1 MNRHI
6 NMAHAAPENRMNR
19 SSARMLSSTAIAIAI
34 ALGGCAQE
42 QGRTQAHFDTAKAAE
57 MAEIARKPAPFRDV
71 STVRSIPDGVYI
83 GATARQKSTERQLPS
98 KWQGK
103 QVSFVEGKPLD
114 FRGVLYLVSTTTGM
128 PVSYSAAVQ
137 RTATAVAGSD
147 RQGGSSDSAAARQP
161 RLAQGGP
168 IPPGFD
174 IAASEALV
182 AGSAVSA
189 APASDPTP
197 PGRMKVNYN
206 GSLAGFLD
214 SIAANF
220 GVSWIAEGER
230 IIFSSQQTKVF
241 DIPALPVVLKL
252 STQFSSQGASVQGGP
267 GGNSGGQ
274 NSGSSNDSVS
284 TTTAVELWKDINSSL
299 KAIVAGNGSIEI
311 SGATGTIT
319 VNAPPDTMAQVS
331 NYVREINRR
340 LAKEIV
346 MNITVYSVNLSRSDR
361 YSANINTILQNS
373 KYGVGISS
381 VGSVAQTL
389 ANGRYAGIPGQ
400 QGIGFSVLDGKFA
413 GSNAVLEALSTA
425 GEVSVVNSQS
435 VTTMNGIPVPFR
447 DVNTR
452 GYAAQVS
459 TTQPTGSVNST
470 PTTTITP
477 GQVQT
482 GYSMRMTP
490 RVNNDGTILLEY
502 ALDLSELNGPQDGF
516 RTFTTGGQTIQLP
529 DVNSRNT
536 VNQATIPAGSTL
548 VLSGL
553 ERTRVDAG
561 RSGTGSPSN
570 FLLGGSRTGQVTRE
584 LLVVAI
590 TPEIID
596 LGHGRSSR

>member
-1 MNRHI
+1 MTRT
-6 NMAHAAPENRMNR
+6 
-19 SSARMLSSTAIAIAI
+19 SARLAASSTLALAI
-34 ALGGCAQE
+34 ALSGCAQE
-42 QGRTQAHFDTAKAAE
+42 QARNQVHLDAKKASE
-57 MAEIARKPAPFRDV
+57 MAEISRRPAPFRDV
-71 STVRSIPDGVYI
+71 STVRHEPDGVYV
-83 GATARQKSTERQLPS
+83 GATARQKSSDRMLPARLQNRQF
-98 KWQGK
+98 
-103 QVSFVEGKPLD
+103 SFIESKPLD
-114 FRGVLYLVSTTTGM
+114 FRSTLYLVSTTTGM

-137 RTATAVAGSD
+137 RTASAVAGDSV
-147 RQGGSSDSAAARQP
+147 RGSSDSAEIRQP
-161 RLAQGGP
+161 RLAAGGP

-174 IAASEALV
+174 INASQALV
-182 AGSAVSA
+182 AGSGAGS

-197 PGRMKVNYN
+197 PGRMKINYT
-206 GSLAGFLD
+206 GTLSGFLD
-214 SIAANF
+214 SIASNY
-220 GVSWIAEGER
+220 GVSWMAEGDR

-252 STQFSSQGASVQGGP
+252 STQFSSQGASVQGGV
-267 GGNSGGQ
+267 GGTGGGGSSG
-274 NSGSSNDSVS
+274 GSSNDSVS
-284 TTTAVELWKDINSSL
+284 TTTAVELWKDINASL
-299 KAIVAGNGSIEI
+299 KAIVGGNGAIEI
-311 SGATGTIT
+311 SGATGTVT

-340 LAKEIV
+340 LSKEIV
-346 MNITVYSVNLSRSDR
+346 MNITVYSVNLTRSDKF
-361 YSANINTILQNS
+361 SANINTILQNS
-373 KYGVGISS
+373 KYGVGVSS
-381 VGSVAQTL
+381 VGSIAQGL
-389 ANGRYAGIPGQ
+389 NSMGRYGGIPGQ
-400 QGIGFSVLDGKFA
+400 QGLGFTVMDGKFA
-413 GSNAVLEALSTA
+413 GTNNVLEALSTA
-425 GEVSVVNSQS
+425 GDVSVVNSQS

-459 TTQPTGSVNST
+459 TSQPTGSNNST

-516 RTFTTGGQTIQLP
+516 RTFSTGGQTIQLP

-553 ERTRVDAG
+553 ERTRTNAS
-561 RSGTGSPSN
+561 RSGTGAPGN
-570 FLLGGSRTGQVTRE
+570 FLLGGSRNQEVTRE

-596 LGHGRSSR
+596 LGLGRASR

>member
-1 MNRHI
+1 MNRT
-6 NMAHAAPENRMNR
+6 
-19 SSARMLSSTAIAIAI
+19 SARLATTSTI
-34 ALGGCAQE
+34 ALVLILSGCAQE
-42 QGRTQAHFDTAKAAE
+42 QARNQVHLDAQKAAE
-57 MAEIARKPAPFRDV
+57 MAEVARRPAPFRDV
-71 STVRSIPDGVYI
+71 STVRHEPDGVYV
-83 GATARQKSTERQLPS
+83 GATARQKSTDRMLPS
-98 KWQGK
+98 RLQNR
-103 QVSFVEGKPLD
+103 QFSFIESKPLD
-114 FRGVLYLVSTTTGM
+114 FRSTLYLISTTTGL

-137 RTATAVAGSD
+137 RTASQVAGESRGAGSD
-147 RQGGSSDSAAARQP
+147 SAEARQP
-161 RLAQGGP
+161 RLAAGGP
-168 IPPGFD
+168 VPAGFD
-174 IAASEALV
+174 IGAAQALV
-182 AGSAVSA
+182 AGGASAS

-197 PGRMKVNYN
+197 PGRMKINYT
-206 GSLAGFLD
+206 GTLSGFLD
-214 SIAANF
+214 SVASNY
-220 GVSWIAEGER
+220 GVSWMSEGDR

-252 STQFSSQGASVQGGP
+252 STSFSSQGASVQGGV
-267 GGNSGGQ
+267 GGGGGQ
-274 NSGSSNDSVS
+274 SGGSSNDSVS

-299 KAIVAGNGSIEI
+299 KSIVGGNGSIEI
-311 SGATGTIT
+311 SGATGTVT

-340 LAKEIV
+340 LSKEIV
-346 MNITVYSVNLSRSDR
+346 MNLTVYSVNLSRSDR

-373 KYGVGISS
+373 KYGVAVSS
-381 VGSVAQTL
+381 AGSVAQTL
-389 ANGRYAGIPGQ
+389 TGAGGTYGGIPGQ
-400 QGIGFSVLDGKFA
+400 QGLGFTVLDGKFR

-459 TTQPTGSVNST
+459 TSQPTGSNNST

-516 RTFTTGGQTIQLP
+516 RTFSTGGQTIQLP
-529 DVNSRNT
+529 DINSRNT

-553 ERTRVDAG
+553 ERTRTDAG
-561 RSGTGSPSN
+561 RSGTGAPGN
-570 FLLGGSRTGQVTRE
+570 FLLGGSRNMQVTRE

>member
-1 MNRHI
+1 MTRT
-6 NMAHAAPENRMNR
+6 
-19 SSARMLSSTAIAIAI
+19 SARLASTSTIAVALAI
-34 ALGGCAQE
+34 LTGCAQE
-42 QGRTQAHFDTAKAAE
+42 QARNQVHLDAQKASE
-57 MAEIARKPAPFRDV
+57 MAEVARRPAPFRDV
-71 STVRSIPDGVYI
+71 STVRHDPNGVYV
-83 GATARQKSTERQLPS
+83 GATARQKSTDRMLPPRLQN
-98 KWQGK
+98 K
-103 QVSFVEGKPLD
+103 VFSFIEAKPLD
-114 FRGVLYLVSTTTGM
+114 FRSTLYLISTNTGM

-137 RTATAVAGSD
+137 RTANAVAGES
-147 RQGGSSDSAAARQP
+147 RGGGSDSAEARQP

-168 IPPGFD
+168 VPAGFD
-174 IAASEALV
+174 ISAAQALV
-182 AGSAVSA
+182 AGGSA
-189 APASDPTP
+189 ASAPSSDPTP
-197 PGRMKVNYN
+197 PGRMKINYT
-206 GSLAGFLD
+206 GTLSGFLD
-214 SIAANF
+214 SVASNY
-220 GVSWIAEGER
+220 GVSWMSEGDR

-252 STQFSSQGASVQGGP
+252 STSFSSQGASVQGGAGA
-267 GGNSGGQ
+267 GGGGQ
-274 NSGSSNDSVS
+274 SGGSSNDSVS

-299 KAIVAGNGSIEI
+299 KSIVGGNGSIEI
-311 SGATGTIT
+311 SGATGTVT

-340 LAKEIV
+340 LSKEIV
-346 MNITVYSVNLSRSDR
+346 MNLTVYSVNLSRSDR

-381 VGSVAQTL
+381 IGSVAQTL
-389 ANGRYAGIPGQ
+389 SGTGGYQGIPGQ
-400 QGIGFSVLDGKFA
+400 QGIGFTVLDGKFR

-425 GEVSVVNSQS
+425 GDVSVVNSQS

-459 TTQPTGSVNST
+459 TTQGSGINGTAQTS
-470 PTTTITP
+470 ITP

-529 DVNSRNT
+529 DINSRNT
-536 VNQATIPAGSTL
+536 VNQATIPAGATL

-553 ERTRVDAG
+553 ERTRTDAG
-561 RSGTGSPSN
+561 RSGTGAPGN
-570 FLLGGSRTGQVTRE
+570 FLLGGSRNMQVTRE